1 MKAIVKTERG
11 TVEYLEIPEPS
22 CGARDVKIRVMAC
35 AICTTDLH
43 IADGVYPWEAGIP
56 LGHEYTGVI
65 TETGPEVKDFAV
77 GDRVAACMNG
87 GFARYVVKREDDW
100 VFHLPDSV
108 SYEEGALLE
117 PLAAAGNSV
126 IDRARVR
133 PMDRVLITGPGLL
146 GQFAL
151 QAAKL
156 AGARVMVSGTGT
168 DAERLR
174 IAAEHGA
181 DATVDLGV
189 QDLHEEVKR
198 FTEGE
203 GLNTVIECSGSQQA
217 LSSGLALLRYDGQL
231 IQVGIPSGALTVD
244 IGALVYNNRKII
256 GSIAYDRAMWKRV
269 LAMADRGTVDLR
281 SYISSALPLDHW
293 EEGFRRSRE
302 KSGFRVLLM
311 P

>member
-1 MKAIVKTERG
+1 MKAIVKTEHG

-22 CGARDVKIRVMAC
+22 CGVRDVKIQVMAC

-43 IADGVYPWEAGIP
+43 IADGNYPWEAGVP

-65 TETGPEVKDFAV
+65 VETGAEVRDFVV
-77 GDRVAACMNG
+77 GDHVAACMDG

-108 SYEEGALLE
+108 SYEEGTLLE
-117 PLAAAGNSV
+117 PLAAAANSV
-126 IDRARVR
+126 ISRAQVR
-133 PMDRVLITGPGLL
+133 PMDRILITGPGLL

-156 AGARVMVSGTGT
+156 AGARVMVSGM

-181 DATVDLGV
+181 DVTVDLGM

-203 GLNTVIECSGSQQA
+203 WLDTVIECSGSQQA

-231 IQVGIPSGALTVD
+231 IQVGIPAGALTVD

-269 LAMADRGTVDLR
+269 LAMADRGEIDLKG
-281 SYISSALPLDHW
+281 YVSSVLPLDHW
-293 EEGFRRSRE
+293 EEGFQRSRE
-302 KSGFRVLLM
+302 KNGFRVLLI